1 MCSLYRE
8 EALEAIIA
16 ALDCQLVGEN
26 IQEQVARSL
35 LMLGGHFLLAGE
47 PVTEQWL
54 LQKSGFPEDPDMAL
68 HAEDTVVAT
77 TMPRVSAL
85 YKLKF
90 KFKVDYL
97 RCFLGSGVQGKGY
110 LVCLARALQFK
121 VELYGQKWSA

>member
-16 ALDCQLVGEN
+16 ALDCQLNGEN

-35 LMLGGHFLLAGE
+35 LMLGGHFLLTGE

-54 LQKSGFPEDPDMAL
+54 LQKLGFPEDPDMAL
-68 HAEDTVVAT
+68 HTEDTLLGT

-85 YKLKF
+85 F
-90 KFKVDYL
+90 KFIPKVDYL
-97 RCFLGSGVQGKGY
+97 RCFQGKGVQGKGF
-110 LVCLARALQFK
+110 LVCLARTLHFE
-121 VELYGQKWSA
+121 VELYSQNRSA

>member
-35 LMLGGHFLLAGE
+35 LMLGGRFLLTGE

-54 LQKSGFPEDPDMAL
+54 LQKLGFPEDPDMAL
-68 HAEDTVVAT
+68 HSENTVLGT

-85 YKLKF
+85 F
-90 KFKVDYL
+90 KFNFKLDYL
-97 RCFLGSGVQGKGY
+97 RCFQEKGVQGKGY
-110 LVCLARALQFK
+110 LVCLARALHFE
-121 VELYGQKWSA
+121 VELYRHNQSV